1 MESDFLFYTIMLERF
16 LEYIAVEKRYSPNT
30 LISYRKDLEDFSLF
44 LLETEAHQ
52 DLVKVDKKIIR
63 NFMVHLGEKKIA
75 KRSINRKLSTL
86 RSFYLFLLKVGE
98 IKNSPLESIQ
108 SLKFYAEKQIPFSEE
123 EMANQQLE
131 ANKPAKKSLLKEL
144 IVETLYQTGIR
155 RAELVNLLLE
165 NVDFSK
171 REMKVI
177 GKGNKERVIPIS
189 EKLSSL
195 MAEYL
200 LIRKPL
206 EADKIYFFINTKGK
220 KLNDKFVYSTVNT
233 YLSIVTS
240 KKKKS
245 PHILRHSF
253 ATHVLEYGAEISKV
267 KMIMGHSSLASTQV
281 YTCANIEQLK
291 KVFNS
296 AHPRAKKNV
305 DL

>member
-1 MESDFLFYTIMLERF
+1 MFYTIMLERF

-63 NFMVHLGEKKIA
+63 NFMVYLGEKKIA
-75 KRSINRKLSTL
+75 KRSINRKLSSL

-98 IKNSPLESIQ
+98 IKTSPLENIQ

-123 EMANQQLE
+123 EMADQQRE
-131 ANKPAKKSLLKEL
+131 VNRPAKKSLLKEL

-171 REMKVI
+171 SEIKVI
-177 GKGNKERVIPIS
+177 GKGNKARVIPIS
-189 EKLSSL
+189 KKLSTL

-206 EADKIYFFINTKGK
+206 EAYTEYFFINAKGK

-233 YLSIVTS
+233 YLSLVTS

-253 ATHVLEYGAEISKV
+253 ATHVLECGAEISKV

-281 YTCANIEQLK
+281 YTSANIEQLK

>member
-1 MESDFLFYTIMLERF
+1 MFYTIMLERF

-63 NFMVHLGEKKIA
+63 NFMVYLGEKKIA
-75 KRSINRKLSTL
+75 KRSINRKLSSL

-98 IKNSPLESIQ
+98 IKTSPLENIQ

-123 EMANQQLE
+123 EMADQQRE
-131 ANKPAKKSLLKEL
+131 VNRPAKKSLLKEL

-155 RAELVNLLLE
+155 RDELVNLLLE

-171 REMKVI
+171 SEIKVI
-177 GKGNKERVIPIS
+177 GKGNKARVIPIS
-189 EKLSSL
+189 KKLSTL

-206 EADKIYFFINTKGK
+206 EAYTEYFFINAKGK

-233 YLSIVTS
+233 YLSLVTS

-253 ATHVLEYGAEISKV
+253 ATHVLECGAEISKV

-281 YTCANIEQLK
+281 YTSANIEQLK

>member
-1 MESDFLFYTIMLERF
+1 MFYTIMLERF

-63 NFMVHLGEKKIA
+63 NFMVYLGEKKIA
-75 KRSINRKLSTL
+75 KRSINRKLSSL

-123 EMANQQLE
+123 EMADQQRE
-131 ANKPAKKSLLKEL
+131 VNRPAKKSLLKEL

-155 RAELVNLLLE
+155 RDELVNLLLE

-171 REMKVI
+171 SEIKVI
-177 GKGNKERVIPIS
+177 GKGNKARVIPIS
-189 EKLSSL
+189 KKLSTL

-206 EADKIYFFINTKGK
+206 EAYTEYFFINAKGK

-233 YLSIVTS
+233 YLSLVTS

-253 ATHVLEYGAEISKV
+253 ATHVLKYGAEISKV

-281 YTCANIEQLK
+281 YTSANIEQLK

>member
-63 NFMVHLGEKKIA
+63 NFMVYLGEKKIA
-75 KRSINRKLSTL
+75 KRSINRKLSSL

-98 IKNSPLESIQ
+98 IKTSPLENIQ

-123 EMANQQLE
+123 EMADQQRE
-131 ANKPAKKSLLKEL
+131 VNRPAKKSLLKEL

-171 REMKVI
+171 SEVKVI
-177 GKGNKERVIPIS
+177 GKGNKARVIPIS
-189 EKLSSL
+189 KKLSTL

-206 EADKIYFFINTKGK
+206 EAYTEYFFINAKGK

-233 YLSIVTS
+233 YLSLVTS

-253 ATHVLEYGAEISKV
+253 ATHVLECGAEISKV

-281 YTCANIEQLK
+281 YTSANIEQLK

>member
-63 NFMVHLGEKKIA
+63 NFMVYLGEKKIA
-75 KRSINRKLSTL
+75 KRSINRKLSSL

-98 IKNSPLESIQ
+98 IKTSPLENIQ

-144 IVETLYQTGIR
+144 IVETLYQTGVR

-171 REMKVI
+171 SEVKVI
-177 GKGNKERVIPIS
+177 GKGNKARVIPIS
-189 EKLSSL
+189 KKLSTL

-206 EADKIYFFINTKGK
+206 EAYTEYFFINAKGK

-233 YLSIVTS
+233 YLSLVTS

-281 YTCANIEQLK
+281 YTSANIEQLK

>member
-177 GKGNKERVIPIS
+177 GKGNKARVIPIS

-233 YLSIVTS
+233 YLSLVTS

-281 YTCANIEQLK
+281 YTSANIEQLK

>member
-1 MESDFLFYTIMLERF
+1 MLERF

-63 NFMVHLGEKKIA
+63 NFMVYLGEKKIA
-75 KRSINRKLSTL
+75 KRSINRKLSSL

-98 IKNSPLESIQ
+98 IKTSPLENIQ

-123 EMANQQLE
+123 EMADQQRE
-131 ANKPAKKSLLKEL
+131 VNRPAKKSLLKEL

-171 REMKVI
+171 SEIKVI
-177 GKGNKERVIPIS
+177 GKGNKARVIPIS

-233 YLSIVTS
+233 YLSLVTS

-253 ATHVLEYGAEISKV
+253 ATHVLKYVAEISKV

-281 YTCANIEQLK
+281 YTSANIEQLK

>member
-1 MESDFLFYTIMLERF
+1 MLERF

-63 NFMVHLGEKKIA
+63 NFMVYLGEKKIA
-75 KRSINRKLSTL
+75 KRSINRKLSSL

-98 IKNSPLESIQ
+98 IKTSHLENIQ

-123 EMANQQLE
+123 EMADQQRE
-131 ANKPAKKSLLKEL
+131 VNRPAKKSLLKEL

-171 REMKVI
+171 SEIKVI
-177 GKGNKERVIPIS
+177 GKGNKARVIPIS
-189 EKLSSL
+189 KKLSTL

-206 EADKIYFFINTKGK
+206 EAYTEYFFINAKGK

-233 YLSIVTS
+233 YLSLVTS

-253 ATHVLEYGAEISKV
+253 ATHVLECGAEISKV

-281 YTCANIEQLK
+281 YTSANIEQLK